1 LIPGHAWEVSGLTAA
16 LKPCSWLTQVYDNFF
31 VPERASLL
39 RKLQRISVKDKK
51 ENSDPEWI
59 SFWGGPA

>member
-1 LIPGHAWEVSGLTAA
+1 LKSGPIPALEEYLKTA
-16 LKPCSWLTQVYDNFF
+16 KPH
-31 VPERASLL
+31 ERASLL